1 MKTNT
6 FLSSIFAN
14 IFAGL
19 VTGVVISLISMIKSI
34 TLYRTVCLIEWLT
47 SLQKDLLEYIEM
59 YQKMI
64 LKNQSDFVDEEV
76 FYNHIYDTLCCGNN
90 INVKISQGR
99 FWLFSLP
106 FNSYKYIKDKLE
118 YDAENCSEKN
128 EKLRDKILISL
139 DLNNITSNE
148 LRELFKD
155 MDKELTCLNHKVLR
169 HITQLEARKGTIN
182 VSIM

>member
-1 MKTNT
+1 M
-6 FLSSIFAN
+6 
-14 IFAGL
+14 
-19 VTGVVISLISMIKSI
+19 
-34 TLYRTVCLIEWLT
+34 
-47 SLQKDLLEYIEM
+47 
-59 YQKMI
+59 
-64 LKNQSDFVDEEV
+64 
-76 FYNHIYDTLCCGNN
+76 
-90 INVKISQGR
+90 KISQGR
-99 FWLFSLP
+99 FDYSLP

-128 EKLRDKILISL
+128 GKLRDKILIL

-169 HITQLEARKGTIN
+169 HITQLEARKRAIN